1 MAHTKHISFAEIGS
15 GEPIVVVGEKDAA
28 SAGSLFDHLATKNR
42 VLTMDWPSAAQ
53 ITDRD
58 LPASIAHTL
67 AESGVDRYSVIGL
80 SSGVP
85 IAIGLAILI
94 PKLINRLILIS
105 PPPIATSDAALY
117 EDLSKIE
124 APSMVM
130 IGTRDR
136 SGAMD
141 TGRLLRGKIRS
152 CHFAMIYDADR
163 DVLSDRPQAC
173 LIPIREFLDRG
184 EEFIVCHESQII
196 SP

>member
-1 MAHTKHISFAEIGS
+1 
-15 GEPIVVVGEKDAA
+15 
-28 SAGSLFDHLATKNR
+28 
-42 VLTMDWPSAAQ
+42 
-53 ITDRD
+53 
-58 LPASIAHTL
+58 
-67 AESGVDRYSVIGL
+67 
-80 SSGVP
+80 
-85 IAIGLAILI
+85 
-94 PKLINRLILIS
+94 
-105 PPPIATSDAALY
+105 
-117 EDLSKIE
+117 
-124 APSMVM
+124 MVM

-163 DVLSDRPQAC
+163 EVLSDRPQAC